1 MFKHLLVPLDGSLLA
16 EAALPVAAYLARAL
30 GASVTLVHVIE
41 RNAPKEVHSEKH
53 LSTPEE
59 AETYLAEVGGKAFP
73 DGIQVEHHVHT
84 APVSDVARS
93 IVEHS
98 EEMAPDLVVMCT
110 HGRGGLRDL
119 LYGSIAQQ
127 VIASGKIPV
136 LLVCPDAAGSGQAF
150 KVNKL
155 LVPLDGVPDHE
166 QGLRVAV
173 ALAQSC
179 KASLHLLMV
188 VPTYGVLTGEHAA
201 TSRLLPGSTAAM
213 LDLAE
218 EGGEDYLRR
227 HLVELHKANLQVT
240 AEVARGEP
248 ALTIVE
254 VSRQVGADLIIL
266 GTHGKAG
273 MDAFWAGSVT
283 PRISAKCSVPLMLV
297 PILFPHNI

>member
-1 MFKHLLVPLDGSLLA
+1 MFKHLLVPLDGSSLA
-16 EAALPVAAYLARAL
+16 EAALPVAAFFARAL
-30 GASVTLVHVIE
+30 GASVTLIHVIE

-73 DGIQVEHHVHT
+73 DGIQVKRHVHT

-93 IVEHS
+93 IAEHS
-98 EEMAPDLVVMCT
+98 AEMAPDLVVMCT
-110 HGRGGLRDL
+110 HGRGGLRDF

-127 VIASGKIPV
+127 VIASGKTPV
-136 LLVCPDAAGSGQAF
+136 LMVRPDGTESSRGF

-155 LVPLDGVPDHE
+155 LAPLDGIPDHE

-173 ALAQSC
+173 ALAQAC
-179 KASLHLLMV
+179 EASIHLLMV
-188 VPTYGVLTGEHAA
+188 VPTYGVLTGEYAA
-201 TSRLLPGSTAAM
+201 TSRLLPGATAAM

-227 HLVELHKANLQVT
+227 HLVELHKSSLAVT

-254 VSRQVGADLIIL
+254 VSRKVGADLIVL
-266 GTHGKAG
+266 GTHGKTG
-273 MDAFWAGSVT
+273 VDAFWAGSVT
-283 PRISAKCSVPLMLV
+283 PRISTQSSVPLMLV
-297 PILFPHNI
+297 PVLSSS